1 MKVHAPRPFTQLN
14 GQEASLSHITPETA
28 TRGRQEGGVSFTSY
42 PLEPAALGS
51 TCGRTGYRIS
61 RG

>member
-28 TRGRQEGGVSFTSY
+28 TRGRQEGGLIYILSF
-42 PLEPAALGS
+42 
-51 TCGRTGYRIS
+51 RT
-61 RG
+61 RGIGLYLWADWL